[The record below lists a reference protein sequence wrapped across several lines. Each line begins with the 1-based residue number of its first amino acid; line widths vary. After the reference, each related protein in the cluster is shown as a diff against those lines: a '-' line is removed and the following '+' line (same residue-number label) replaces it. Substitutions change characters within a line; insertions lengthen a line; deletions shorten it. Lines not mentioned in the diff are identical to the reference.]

1 MKVFISWSGETSQQ
15 VANLLKEFLACTLSA
30 AKTFLSSTDIR
41 AGSRWSIV
49 LAKELQDTDFG
60 IILLSQDNLSS
71 PWILFESGALSK
83 SIDSGRVCPVLLGD
97 LKATDLT
104 GPLSEFQATNFNKE
118 DICKLVASINSE
130 MSESKLDTLTFHKV
144 FNKWWPELERDVG
157 KAMTGHSL
165 IPVMRTNTEI
175 LREVLELTRYIARS
189 PYAFRDLPGNS
200 IKDPLIPI
208 DGDGAI
214 IAPSGEEYNHP
225 VSVSIKPLP
234 LPKKPGLSEIIV
246 DHNGIH
252 LTEIQDELNLRGVAI
267 TLYFRAEAGQFW
279 GVRLRFHKG
288 ITYGDR
294 FLLTTQMAEMLKL
307 PTQTIWRD

>member
-1 MKVFISWSGETSQQ
+1 MKVFISWSGEASQQ
-15 VANLLKEFLACTLSA
+15 VANLLKDFLACTLGA
-30 AKTFLSSTDIR
+30 AKTFLSSTDISK
-41 AGSRWSIV
+41 GSRWSIV

-83 SIDSGRVCPVLLGD
+83 SIDSGRVCPVLLGA
-97 LKATDLT
+97 LNATDLT

-118 DICKLVASINSE
+118 DICKLVASINSG
-130 MSESKLDTLTFHKV
+130 MSESKLDTRTFHRV
-144 FNKWWPELERDVG
+144 FDKWWPELERDVE
-157 KAMTGHSL
+157 KAMTGQSL
-165 IPVMRTNTEI
+165 IPVIRSNTEI
-175 LREVLELTRYIARS
+175 LQEVLELTRYIARS
-189 PYAFRDLPGNS
+189 PYALTDLPGNS

-214 IAPSGEEYNHP
+214 IAPSGEEWNHP

-234 LPKKPGLSEIIV
+234 LPKKSGLGEIIV
-246 DHNGIH
+246 DHNGTH
-252 LTEIQDELNLRGVAI
+252 WSEIQDELNLRGVVI

-279 GVRLRFHKG
+279 GVRLGFHKG
-288 ITYGDR
+288 ITYGNR